1 MEEAV
6 LNEAKELFFSPIM
19 TCFVSTLSLRSY
31 ESSIKHAKTNSD
43 IFNITS
49 LSDPITTS
57 PVDNLSF
64 AAASDAAKYVQ

>member
-6 LNEAKELFFSPIM
+6 LNEAKELLFSPTV
-19 TCFVSTLSLRSY
+19 TCFVSSSSLRSY
-31 ESSIKHAKTNSD
+31 ESSIKHAKTTSE

-49 LSDPITTS
+49 LRPNHDI

-64 AAASDAAKYVQ
+64 AAASDAAKYAK